1 LGGKVSVM
9 RVSLAGWMICA
20 RKSIPRRRPARAA
33 HATIAGSFTDQ
44 SVQSTAP
51 MAIKATIY
59 KADLSI
65 ADMDR
70 NYYQEHSLTI
80 ARHPSE
86 TDERVMIRVLAYALH
101 ADPALAFTKD
111 LFDVDE
117 PALWLKDLTGA
128 IDLWIEVGQP
138 DEKRLLK
145 AAGRAEKVIVYS
157 YSATSS
163 IWFKGI
169 ANKIERAKNV
179 SVINIPAE
187 ISAQLEKMA
196 SRSMALQCTIQDGQV
211 WLTDGTDTVLVE
223 REALRG
229 AV

>member
-1 LGGKVSVM
+1 
-9 RVSLAGWMICA
+9 
-20 RKSIPRRRPARAA
+20 
-33 HATIAGSFTDQ
+33 
-44 SVQSTAP
+44 

-211 WLTDGTDTVLVE
+211 WLTDGIDTVLVE

>member
-1 LGGKVSVM
+1 
-9 RVSLAGWMICA
+9 
-20 RKSIPRRRPARAA
+20 
-33 HATIAGSFTDQ
+33 
-44 SVQSTAP
+44 
-51 MAIKATIY
+51 MALKATIY

-86 TDERVMIRVLAYALH
+86 TDERVMIRVLAFALH

-111 LFDVDE
+111 LFDVEE
-117 PALWLKDLTGA
+117 PALRLKDLTGA
-128 IDLWIEVGQP
+128 IQTWIEVGQP

-169 ANKIERAKNV
+169 ANKIDRARNV
-179 SVINIPAE
+179 SVVNIPHE
-187 ISAQLEKMA
+187 TSAQLEQMA
-196 SRSMALQCTIQDGQV
+196 QRSMQLQCTIQDGQV
-211 WLTDGTDTVLVE
+211 WLTDGATTVQVE
-223 REALRG
+223 REALRRTP
-229 AV
+229 

>member
-1 LGGKVSVM
+1 
-9 RVSLAGWMICA
+9 
-20 RKSIPRRRPARAA
+20 
-33 HATIAGSFTDQ
+33 
-44 SVQSTAP
+44 

-70 NYYQEHSLTI
+70 NYYHEHSLTI

-86 TDERVMIRVLAYALH
+86 TEERVMIRVLAYALH

-145 AAGRAEKVIVYS
+145 AAGRAERVIVYS

>member
-1 LGGKVSVM
+1 
-9 RVSLAGWMICA
+9 
-20 RKSIPRRRPARAA
+20 
-33 HATIAGSFTDQ
+33 
-44 SVQSTAP
+44 

-70 NYYQEHSLTI
+70 NYYHEHSLTI

-179 SVINIPAE
+179 SVINIPAD

-196 SRSMALQCTIQDGQV
+196 QRSMALQCTIQDGQV

>member
-1 LGGKVSVM
+1 
-9 RVSLAGWMICA
+9 
-20 RKSIPRRRPARAA
+20 
-33 HATIAGSFTDQ
+33 
-44 SVQSTAP
+44 

-70 NYYQEHSLTI
+70 NYYHEHSLTI

-179 SVINIPAE
+179 SVINIPAD
-187 ISAQLEKMA
+187 ISAQLQKMA

>member
-1 LGGKVSVM
+1 
-9 RVSLAGWMICA
+9 
-20 RKSIPRRRPARAA
+20 
-33 HATIAGSFTDQ
+33 
-44 SVQSTAP
+44 

-179 SVINIPAE
+179 SVINIPAD
-187 ISAQLEKMA
+187 ISAQLQKMA

-211 WLTDGTDTVLVE
+211 WLTDGIDTVLVE

>member
-1 LGGKVSVM
+1 
-9 RVSLAGWMICA
+9 
-20 RKSIPRRRPARAA
+20 
-33 HATIAGSFTDQ
+33 
-44 SVQSTAP
+44 

-86 TDERVMIRVLAYALH
+86 TEERVMIRVLAYALH

-179 SVINIPAE
+179 SVINIPAD

>member
-1 LGGKVSVM
+1 
-9 RVSLAGWMICA
+9 
-20 RKSIPRRRPARAA
+20 
-33 HATIAGSFTDQ
+33 
-44 SVQSTAP
+44 
-51 MAIKATIY
+51 MALKATIY

-86 TDERVMIRVLAYALH
+86 TDERVMIRLLAFALH

-111 LFDVDE
+111 LFDVEE

-128 IDLWIEVGQP
+128 IQTWIEVGQP

-163 IWFKGI
+163 IWFKGL

-179 SVINIPAE
+179 SVVNISHE
-187 ISAQLEKMA
+187 SSAQLAQMA
-196 SRSMALQCTIQDGQV
+196 QRSMQLQCTIQDGQV
-211 WLTDGTDTVLVE
+211 WLTDGATTVQVE

-229 AV
+229 AL